1 MHGWMV
7 AVDYFFVCVA
17 DRSPLYGHVKDV
29 RAVSPETC
37 SVWCFH
43 EVTPWLLAFL
53 EHSSWASGFPDLV
66 QDSDFLSFVQR
77 W

>member
-1 MHGWMV
+1 MV
-7 AVDYFFVCVA
+7 AVDYFFVFEA
-17 DRSPLYGHVKDV
+17 DRSLYGHVTEV

-53 EHSSWASGFPDLV
+53 EHSSWAPGFPDLV
-66 QDSDFLSFVQR
+66 QDFDFLSFVQ
-77 W
+77 WW